1 MNSQVDVD
9 DLLTKLMA
17 AGIINKDES
26 KSEVKA
32 EVKAEVKEEKEVN
45 EKPVVSNCSTVLKYV
60 FTRSNIL
67 ASPFV
72 YVPGSQWRAK
82 KLGGLRNHHLC
93 NIGGLNHK
101 MVVHLLK
108 NHTFE

>member
-32 EVKAEVKEEKEVN
+32 EVKEEKEVN
-45 EKPVVSNCSTVLKYV
+45 KKPLVSNCSTVLKYV
-60 FTRSNIL
+60 FTKFNIL
-67 ASPFV
+67 ASPFLD
-72 YVPGSQWRAK
+72 VPGSQ
-82 KLGGLRNHHLC
+82 
-93 NIGGLNHK
+93 
-101 MVVHLLK
+101 
-108 NHTFE
+108 